1 MKKLFYLLMLVS
13 VITSCSVH
21 KGSYDMKL
29 QKVERTKNS
38 ENNYGESKI
47 VNFKEEGKSKYS
59 YEDQMIKI
67 VWTPVST
74 QFGFILDNKTNHSI
88 KIIWD
93 EAVYIDENG
102 SSERVMHSGVK
113 YSESTNPQIPTIIIK
128 NGNVSDILIPVDN
141 IYYVSGKYGGWNTQP
156 LFTDWAYSPEELY
169 IVTQEYIGKSV
180 KILLPLKIEG
190 VVNEYIF
197 TFKFEGFTPD

>member
-29 QKVERTKNS
+29 QKVERAKNS

-156 LFTDWAYSPEELY
+156 LFTDWAYSPE
-169 IVTQEYIGKSV
+169 
-180 KILLPLKIEG
+180 
-190 VVNEYIF
+190 
-197 TFKFEGFTPD
+197 

>member
-93 EAVYIDENG
+93 EAVYIDKNG

-156 LFTDWAYSPEELY
+156 LFTNWAYSPEELY

>member
-156 LFTDWAYSPEELY
+156 LFTDWAYSQEELY

-190 VVNEYIF
+190 VINEYIF